1 MLFSVEVEGTVT
13 ASPDI
18 VRRNSG
24 LTAGKEV
31 TGDDIQSAIRRLW
44 NLRLFS
50 DVQISIE
57 KEVPEGVYLLIRVG
71 EYPRL
76 ERVELIGNKKI
87 KKDEISDVLALYD
100 GQVITPHIQ
109 NQAAAKIK
117 KLYHE
122 KGFLLATVTAELKE
136 AEKENSIVLRL
147 LIDEGKKVK
156 IGGIFVEG
164 NERFSDGTI
173 RKQMKG
179 TKEKSWWRF
188 WRKAELD
195 LDALREDEDRIV
207 EFYRNHGYRDM
218 EFTGDSLSYSE
229 DGKRVFVHL
238 YLRDGPKYHY
248 GDITW
253 EGQEV
258 FEGEELSRVLG
269 IKRGDA
275 YNKEEFEKGVYDRV
289 NGLYMDRGY
298 LYVQIMPREI
308 PVAED
313 TVDVHFTIAEGQ
325 QVRVRSIHIVGN
337 SKTKE
342 KVIRRELKI
351 LPGDVFSRSKL
362 IRSQREVFVL
372 NYFSNVVPE
381 VLPVDEDE
389 IDLEIR
395 VEEKQT
401 DVANASAGYS
411 QRDKAIGTIGVDFNN
426 FLGNGQRL
434 SFNWQFGRVYRSI
447 SIGFT
452 EPWLFDTPTLAGFRV
467 FDTRRRGRFFPLD
480 QAERG
485 GSVTIGRRFRWPD
498 DYFRGSWRLR
508 VARREFSNITNSRVL
523 ARIVPPKDLKEFE
536 EDSLKAIETLQV
548 TLVQVISR
556 DSRDRPEFPTKGSVV
571 SLTTQLSGGPI
582 GGGESFHKHVFKVDW
597 YSPAWWQL
605 VLFNSFQFG
614 VINRFSTDSFIPWDE
629 FYFMG
634 GSALTIGVPL
644 RGYGDRRVGA
654 GALGG
659 ASMLKYTTELR
670 FPLVPNPTIFG
681 LLFAE
686 AGNTWLDLD
695 STDPFDLRRS
705 AGFGLRMFMPLV
717 GLIGFDI
724 GYGFDDLD
732 GDGEP
737 EGWTTHFQFGQ
748 AF

>member
-325 QVRVRSIHIVGN
+325 QVRVRNIHIVGN

-362 IRSQREVFVL
+362 IRRRYLLRPFL
-372 NYFSNVVPE
+372 F
-381 VLPVDEDE
+381 
-389 IDLEIR
+389 
-395 VEEKQT
+395 
-401 DVANASAGYS
+401 GFC
-411 QRDKAIGTIGVDFNN
+411 KA
-426 FLGNGQRL
+426 
-434 SFNWQFGRVYRSI
+434 
-447 SIGFT
+447 
-452 EPWLFDTPTLAGFRV
+452 
-467 FDTRRRGRFFPLD
+467 
-480 QAERG
+480 
-485 GSVTIGRRFRWPD
+485 
-498 DYFRGSWRLR
+498 
-508 VARREFSNITNSRVL
+508 
-523 ARIVPPKDLKEFE
+523 
-536 EDSLKAIETLQV
+536 
-548 TLVQVISR
+548 
-556 DSRDRPEFPTKGSVV
+556 
-571 SLTTQLSGGPI
+571 
-582 GGGESFHKHVFKVDW
+582 
-597 YSPAWWQL
+597 
-605 VLFNSFQFG
+605 
-614 VINRFSTDSFIPWDE
+614 
-629 FYFMG
+629 
-634 GSALTIGVPL
+634 
-644 RGYGDRRVGA
+644 
-654 GALGG
+654 
-659 ASMLKYTTELR
+659 
-670 FPLVPNPTIFG
+670 
-681 LLFAE
+681 
-686 AGNTWLDLD
+686 
-695 STDPFDLRRS
+695 
-705 AGFGLRMFMPLV
+705 V
-717 GLIGFDI
+717 GL
-724 GYGFDDLD
+724 Y
-732 GDGEP
+732 
-737 EGWTTHFQFGQ
+737 
-748 AF
+748 